1 MNPQIVC
8 LGGKPLRNTKK
19 GGRRAQGLLFRACLA
34 ENEEPWGWY
43 GAHPGGPGAL
53 WGSQRLACM
62 LPRGQTLGG
71 GISTRSPCSQC

>member
-34 ENEEPWGWY
+34 ENEPWGWY
-43 GAHPGGPGAL
+43 GAHPGGPGAV

-71 GISTRSPCSQC
+71 GISTRSPRSQC